1 MRQRYPIYTVDAQ
14 CQDCYKCVR
23 QCPVKAIKIKDGKA
37 EVLSELCIAC
47 GHCVEVCPVQAKK
60 VRQDVGRVKFLLK
73 EKSTVVVSLAPSFRR
88 EFTIAE
94 QRCLNGALKQ
104 LGFYGVS
111 ETALGA
117 EQLTRKL
124 SEELRSDQI
133 TGKLLISTA
142 CPSATDYICKYLPE
156 FAPYLSTSLSPAQ
169 IHGKLLKKQYG
180 ENCAVVFIGPCAAK
194 KNESDELHNHIDI
207 ALTFTELRSWFDEAG
222 INILSCQENIPYLLA
237 DAGYA
242 ALYPIEAGMIRTIKS
257 RNINVNY
264 ISISGVEEIKK
275 SLHNFNFEMTQSS
288 PRNTFIEVLACKGS
302 CIHGPCM
309 TKTKAPV
316 EAEIEILDRI
326 RIKNNDYAN
335 SPLAPL
341 SPFDL
346 EREIEFEKINDDAIT
361 DEEIIKTLRLIGKE
375 SAKDEINCGGC
386 GYYECRIFAKAIIR
400 GKAEPAMCLSFLKKQ
415 AQQKANAIMHHIPAG
430 LVLFDKSM
438 RIIESN
444 AKFAEIFKDELKEII
459 EVNPSLQQMPINKIL
474 PIEETIKQ
482 VLAGHGVISNT
493 IHYQKR
499 IYDII
504 IFSVTPGLVAGG
516 FFQDVTNTE
525 MKHEEISTLAQEV
538 IHKNLQS
545 VQEIACKLGENMAET
560 EILLRTLV
568 RGFASEKIKKYREA
582 NSEAENGK

>member
-1 MRQRYPIYTVDAQ
+1 MKQRYPIYTVDAQ

-60 VRQDVGRVKFLLK
+60 VRQDFGRVKNLMR
-73 EKSTVVVSLAPSFRR
+73 EKTKVIVSLAPSFRR
-88 EFTIAE
+88 EFTIEE
-94 QRCLNGALKQ
+94 QRSLNNALMK
-104 LGFYGVS
+104 LGFFGVS

-124 SEELRSDQI
+124 SDELRTDQI
-133 TGKLLISTA
+133 KGKLLISTA

-169 IHGKLLKKQYG
+169 IHAKLLKNYYG
-180 ENCAVVFIGPCAAK
+180 TDCAVVFIGPCAAK
-194 KNESDELHNHIDI
+194 KNEADQRPDLIDI
-207 ALTFTELRSWFDEAG
+207 ALTFSEVRQWLNDEE
-222 INILSCQENIPYLLA
+222 IDIKKCTKDHPFLLA
-237 DAGYA
+237 NAGYA

-264 ISISGVEEIKK
+264 IAISGVEEIKK
-275 SLHNFNFEMTQSS
+275 SLENFNFAMTESS
-288 PRNTFIEVLACKGS
+288 PRNTFIEILSCKGS

-309 TKTKAPV
+309 SKYKAPV

-335 SPLAPL
+335 SPLEAL
-341 SPFDL
+341 SRGDL
-346 EREIEFEKINDDAIT
+346 EREIEFDRIT
-361 DEEIIKTLRLIGKE
+361 NQEISEEEILKTLKQIGKE

-386 GYYECRIFAKAIIR
+386 GYHQCRTFAKAIIR

-444 AKFAEIFKDELKEII
+444 SKFADIFKDELKEII
-459 EVNPSLQQMPINKIL
+459 EVNPSLQHMPIHKIL
-474 PIEETIKQ
+474 PIEETIRQ
-482 VLAGHGVISNT
+482 VLNNHGVISST

-568 RGFASEKIKKYREA
+568 RGFSSDKIKKYREET
-582 NSEAENGK
+582 NSTNNE